1 MAKLGRP
8 LASQFCRGRFFW
20 RLQATLYT
28 SEVRVLLR
36 GAVFLLGL
44 WAVSP
49 RLPTKTLLD
58 GTAQLCPEEDAK
70 DDTAGVR
77 GVHVYAFDAAKTSK
91 IRASLYTLDTVTWA
105 GDGVETMHVFTAEYP
120 KLMALVKRAPTL
132 GRATSNGNGD
142 FQITVPQVDS
152 VLLFADGELENEPF
166 FFASKVV
173 ATKGQKE
180 VRVVLPMCNK
190 RV

>member
-1 MAKLGRP
+1 M
-8 LASQFCRGRFFW
+8 
-20 RLQATLYT
+20 
-28 SEVRVLLR
+28 LLR
-36 GAVFLLGL
+36 GAAILLGL

-70 DDTAGVR
+70 GDTAGVR
-77 GVHVYAFDAAKTSK
+77 GVNVYAFDAARAPK
-91 IRASLYTLDTVTWA
+91 IRASLYALDTMTWA
-105 GDGVETMHVFTAEYP
+105 GDGVETMHVFTVEYS
-120 KLMALVKRAPTL
+120 KLMALVKRTPKL
-132 GRATSNGNGD
+132 GRATTNGNGD

-152 VLLFADGELENEPF
+152 VLLFAEEELEDEPF

>member
-1 MAKLGRP
+1 
-8 LASQFCRGRFFW
+8 
-20 RLQATLYT
+20 
-28 SEVRVLLR
+28 VLLR
-36 GAVFLLGL
+36 GAVILLGL

-70 DDTAGVR
+70 GDTAGVR
-77 GVHVYAFDAAKTSK
+77 GVHVYAFDAAKAPK
-91 IRASLYTLDTVTWA
+91 IRASLFALDTVTFA
-105 GDGVETMHVFTAEYP
+105 GDGDATMHVFTAEYP
-120 KLMALVKRAPTL
+120 KLMALVKQAPKL

-142 FQITVPQVDS
+142 FQIIVPQVDS
-152 VLLFADGELENEPF
+152 VLLFAEEELEDEPF

>member
-1 MAKLGRP
+1 M
-8 LASQFCRGRFFW
+8 
-20 RLQATLYT
+20 
-28 SEVRVLLR
+28 
-36 GAVFLLGL
+36 LGL

-49 RLPTKTLLD
+49 QLPTKTLLD

-70 DDTAGVR
+70 GDTAGVR
-77 GVHVYAFDAAKTSK
+77 GVHVYAFDAAKAPQ
-91 IRASLYTLDTVTWA
+91 ILASLHTLDTVTWA

-120 KLMALVKRAPTL
+120 KLMALVKRTPKL

-152 VLLFADGELENEPF
+152 VLLFAEEELEDEPF

-173 ATKGQKE
+173 ATKGHKE
-180 VRVVLPMCNK
+180 VRVVLPMCNR